1 MLLCQIR
8 AGSLGEYPSNLFNPT
23 KLTCSSVFIRDVTTP
38 IDKPFFDESYTATVT
53 DRTLPQPVNRGP
65 DIADHPDSRP
75 ALPERRATD
84 PAKPAQAPEMED
96 LITFD
101 DEPAQKPLPGS
112 ASASQT
118 NLSQLDGS
126 TASSR
131 RPSSGR
137 APPARPNKPMSL
149 RSNTQ
154 SSVDSRPSGD
164 SSRGPPPPPPS
175 RKPNTNNP
183 LPEVEQKAKQE
194 TEQAEY
200 SYMAAAKAK
209 ANRAYQAM
217 PAVRGYLPSM
227 GSSSSLASPKSL
239 DSVGGTAQPPPLPR
253 RGIKST
259 AASYAYSAANKVS
272 GYKGAVADKARG
284 VERPSSSDSS
294 SIEGPPINKKLELWK
309 RRWARANEL
318 LAKEGVMLKSWRKG
332 EDVANTAIQ
341 LVERNLKSMG
351 VEGYGK
357 GRTGEGGGEAKV
369 KDLKK

>member
-1 MLLCQIR
+1 MN
-8 AGSLGEYPSNLFNPT
+8 S
-23 KLTCSSVFIRDVTTP
+23 
-38 IDKPFFDESYTATVT
+38 
-53 DRTLPQPVNRGP
+53 GP

-75 ALPERRATD
+75 ALPDRRTTD
-84 PAKPAQAPEMED
+84 PATPNQAHKMED

-101 DEPAQKPLPGS
+101 DEPAQKAPLPES
-112 ASASQT
+112 ASASQAD
-118 NLSQLDGS
+118 LSQLDGS

-154 SSVDSRPSGD
+154 SSMDATSARPSVDSS

-183 LPEVEQKAKQE
+183 IPEVEQKAKQE
-194 TEQAEY
+194 TMQSEY
-200 SYMAAAKAK
+200 SYLAAAKAK

-227 GSSSSLASPKSL
+227 GSSSSVASQKSL

-253 RGIKST
+253 RGIKSS

-272 GYKGAVADKARG
+272 GYKSTVSDKARG

-294 SIEGPPINKKLELWK
+294 SIEGPPINKKFELWK

-332 EDVANTAIQ
+332 EDVASTAIQ
-341 LVERNLKSMG
+341 LVEKNLKSMG

>member
-8 AGSLGEYPSNLFNPT
+8 AGFLGEYSCTLFNPT

-38 IDKPFFDESYTATVT
+38 IDKPFFEESYTATVT
-53 DRTLPQPVNRGP
+53 DRTLPQPVNRGQ

-75 ALPERRATD
+75 TLPERRTTD
-84 PAKPAQAPEMED
+84 PVKPAQAPEMED

-101 DEPAQKPLPGS
+101 DDPAQKPLPES
-112 ASASQT
+112 ASASQAD
-118 NLSQLDGS
+118 LSQLDGS

-149 RSNTQ
+149 RSSTQ

-227 GSSSSLASPKSL
+227 GSSSSLASHKSL
-239 DSVGGTAQPPPLPR
+239 DAVGGTAQPPPLPR